1 MTSEN
6 KISYFSAKRNF
17 NPRDQKD
24 LEAFQQFVL
33 KSNWDPVCPFIL
45 EAPFNNVVSMIERRI
60 VESWIGT
67 LAKQAVLT

>member
-6 KISYFSAKRNF
+6 KIAYFSAKRNF

-24 LEAFQQFVL
+24 LEAFRQFVL

-45 EAPFNNVVSMIERRI
+45 EVPFNNVVSMIERKI

-67 LAKQAVLT
+67 LANQAT